1 MDCWGYKR
9 LYKLFYTVTLTMGF
23 DAGDGRMVIDG
34 LLGIYNYSLPK
45 LWGLMLEM
53 GGSGL
58 ASGSINWK

>member
-1 MDCWGYKR
+1 
-9 LYKLFYTVTLTMGF
+9 MGF